1 MDKTI
6 SALALNSVSGKTLIF
21 EVELP
26 KICPICQVAVEAKI
40 LSSYFSC
47 ENFVKKPNLFVTY
60 FCSACELAFLGYYH
74 ATKYGNSD
82 LINFEPQSD
91 LEQREFSK
99 NIQELSPNFCKIYN
113 QAYAAQQ
120 KGLDDIC
127 GISYRKALEFLIKD
141 YVIHLHPEDED
152 KIIGMML
159 SPCIQNYID
168 NQRIKKLAT
177 ASAWIG
183 NDETHY
189 SRKHEDYNVKDLLA
203 FIDAIETFINA
214 DLSAFEAEK
223 LINNSK
229 KGGA

>member
-6 SALALNSVSGKTLIF
+6 NASVLNSASERKFRF

-40 LSSYFSC
+40 LTSYFSG
-47 ENFVKKPNLFVTY
+47 ENFVKHPNLFVNY
-60 FCSACELAFLGYYH
+60 FCPSCELIFLGYYY

-82 LINFEPQSD
+82 LISFDPQSD

-120 KGLDDIC
+120 KGLDEIC
-127 GISYRKALEFLIKD
+127 GIAYRKALEFLIKD
-141 YVIHLHPEDED
+141 YAIHLHPEDED
-152 KIIGMML
+152 KVIGMML

-168 NQRIKKLAT
+168 NQRIKNLAT

-189 SRKHEDYNVKDLLA
+189 ARKHEDYNVKDLLA